1 MKTQYPTVRL
11 RMPFSRGRAVL
22 YEDYM
27 AIEHLHTFGMV
38 SEDSRTYYD
47 EVRWVLG
54 YRKPDWYRAAHA
66 VLCGFPLLVGVLF
79 LALGESW
86 ILSTIGVAV
95 ALPSGVG
102 LLYALYRFFF
112 VPRAVATVLS
122 SRATVQ
128 IGVDWPRS
136 SNPLKDAGKF
146 FETLLSRLKLVE
158 EMPPPVPPPGPAA
171 PPGPI
176 VDAAAAGPIADAT
189 PPPPPPAE
197 PAPS

>member
-54 YRKPDWYRAAHA
+54 YRTRDWYRAAHA

-79 LALGESW
+79 LVLGEHW
-86 ILSTIGVAV
+86 ILSVVGLAIT
-95 ALPSGVG
+95 LPSGIG
-102 LLYALYRFFF
+102 LLYALYRFFI
-112 VPRAVATVLS
+112 VPREVAAVIS
-122 SRATVQ
+122 SRGNVQ

-136 SNPLKDAGKF
+136 NNPLKDAGKF
-146 FETLLSRLKLVE
+146 FETLLSRLMLVQ
-158 EMPPPVPPPGPAA
+158 EMPHPVPPPAPAA
-171 PPGPI
+171 PPELAPP
-176 VDAAAAGPIADAT
+176 VADAG
-189 PPPPPPAE
+189 PPPPPPPE
-197 PAPS
+197 PAPPAA